1 MKKKG
6 FTLIELL
13 AVIVILAII
22 SLIAVPVILNI
33 IRDAKKSSAK
43 DSAYGYIKAVE
54 NYQAMEMLK
63 GNKGLKEGKYNTVSE
78 TTIGETKYKKLNDIV
93 SLKGDKP
100 TGGTVTILKN
110 QTVGSAYLC
119 INSYVVEYLNNEA
132 NIVSDD
138 CGEMGSIIEFVVDS
152 EDYQINRT
160 LTINYPKGNYEYYYK
175 VSGKAKLND
184 TYIEK
189 DKEIKTENNVS
200 ILLEENQTVE
210 VWMIKNGKK
219 ISIRNYVEE
228 KIDNVKI
235 GVPTAEITTSIP
247 TLTKQGVESLSILNI
262 TYEPQN
268 GTSAYY
274 SIDEGKN
281 WIKYVTTTNV
291 NAQQAKVK
299 LMRDNGR
306 SGKIVD
312 ATVSSSTEKYITK
325 DMYDNNNDTC
335 YSLTRYDSD
344 SSVKTAPYID
354 VSSEMWGKQYIIY
367 SKTLGTAG
375 RTWPYYYDKDD
386 KLISYEDLGTGKFD
400 QEITGTIPQNTK
412 KIRFIKKET
421 DTTSSV
427 CEISSSYYSPVIT
440 SEMNVPTL
448 TKNGIVNNGD
458 ISMNITISYDNN
470 ATSKLYKIDD
480 GEWKNYTGTIKATST
495 VTVYTK
501 TTIKGINKEFLSSKK
516 FVYNSD
522 IISSEIYDNNNETCY
537 ALTRFNS
544 EGDVKSTPYI
554 GVSNEMWG
562 KQYIIYSKTLGSS
575 GRTWPFYYDKDDNL
589 ISYEDLGTGQFDQ
602 EITGTIPQ
610 NTKRIRFAK
619 ISTNTTSSVCEI
631 KAK

>member
-1 MKKKG
+1 MKKRG

-219 ISIRNYVEE
+219 ISLRNYVEE
-228 KIDNVKI
+228 KIDNVEIGKI
-235 GVPTAEITTSIP
+235 AIKDNTSIYP
-247 TLTKQGVESLSILNI
+247 TLTKDGVKYAVNI
-262 TYEPQN
+262 ELDYEEQE

-274 SIDEGKN
+274 SVDDGITWEKYTKSVTKN
-281 WIKYVTTTNV
+281 VS
-291 NAQQAKVK
+291 
-299 LMRDNGR
+299 
-306 SGKIVD
+306 SGKIKAKMVRDKSKREGNIVEKKISLASD
-312 ATVSSSTEKYITK
+312 ALGINA
-325 DMYDNNNDTC
+325 YDNDTTTYLSTNNNKN
-335 YSLTRYDSD
+335 YIGVD
-344 SSVKTAPYID
+344 SSMI
-354 VSSEMWGKQYIIY
+354 GKKIKFNI
-367 SKTLGTAG
+367 TLGDSEYPA
-375 RTWPYYYDKDD
+375 YLDIIDK
-386 KLISYEDLGTGKFD
+386 TGSIINTVRVNENF
-400 QEITGTIPQNTK
+400 EFTIPENTTMLNYRPYNAWDK
-412 KIRFIKKET
+412 KDKFYEIIIIDNPIINVE
-421 DTTSSV
+421 SSV
-427 CEISSSYYSPVIT
+427 NAKITQVGIT
-440 SEMNVPTL
+440 SPYNY
-448 TKNGIVNNGD
+448 
-458 ISMNITISYDNN
+458 ISINYFENLN
-470 ATSKLYKIDD
+470 KKLYKIND
-480 GEWKNYTGTIKATST
+480 GEWKLYNGKF
-495 VTVYTK
+495 K
-501 TTIKGINKEFLSSKK
+501 TNIGDKIIAKGIFSNGKETK
-516 FVYNSD
+516 
-522 IISSEIYDNNNETCY
+522 ISE
-537 ALTRFNS
+537 FNS
-544 EGDVKSTPYI
+544 EIINTIPKVVYDNDTTTYLSTNNNKNYIDVDSSMI
-554 GVSNEMWG
+554 GKKIKFN
-562 KQYIIYSKTLGSS
+562 ITLGDSEY
-575 GRTWPFYYDKDDNL
+575 PAYLDIIDK
-589 ISYEDLGTGQFDQ
+589 TGSIINTVRVNENF
-602 EITGTIPQ
+602 EFTIPE
-610 NTKRIRFAK
+610 
-619 ISTNTTSSVCEI
+619 NTTMLNYRPYNAWDKKDKLYEI
-631 KAK
+631 SIIK

>member
-63 GNKGLKEGKYNTVSE
+63 GNIGLKEGKYNTVSE

-93 SLKGDKP
+93 SLKGNKP

-138 CGEMGSIIEFVVDS
+138 CGEMGSIIEFIVDS

-219 ISIRNYVEE
+219 ISLRNYVEE
-228 KIDNVKI
+228 KIDNVEI
-235 GVPTAEITTSIP
+235 GVPTVELQASIP
-247 TLTKQGVESLSILNI
+247 ILTKTGVQNKSILKV
-262 TYEPQN
+262 TYEKQE
-268 GTSAYY
+268 GTTPYY
-274 SIDEGKN
+274 SIDDGKT
-281 WIKYVTTTNV
+281 WIKYLNETTINKSV
-291 NAQQAKVK
+291 VKVK
-299 LMRDNGR
+299 LMRDSGR
-306 SGKIVD
+306 YGEIVEEIGTAD
-312 ATVSSSTEKYITK
+312 SKYLST
-325 DMYDNNNDTC
+325 DVYDNDLNT
-335 YSLTRYDSD
+335 YYEVQRYDSD
-344 SSVKTAPYID
+344 SNIVNLPSIEVSSEMQGKNFDFYVKTDATTGTVWPAYYDKDDNLISYTKINYDKYDGEITDTIPLNTSKIRFFKRDTYTAGYVCEVGPSYKATIDIDITAPKLTESGVKDASATININYSEESNVKLYRINDGEWQKYTGAIKTSSGSTIYAKSTVNDIDKDFIVEQKVVFPENIIKKDAYDNDKETYISLPRYDSSTYVYREPYIE
-354 VSSEMWGKQYIIY
+354 VSNEMWGKQYTIY

-375 RTWPYYYDKDD
+375 RTWPFYYDKDD
-386 KLISYEDLGTGKFD
+386 KLISYEDLGTG
-400 QEITGTIPQNTK
+400 
-412 KIRFIKKET
+412 
-421 DTTSSV
+421 
-427 CEISSSYYSPVIT
+427 
-440 SEMNVPTL
+440 
-448 TKNGIVNNGD
+448 
-458 ISMNITISYDNN
+458 
-470 ATSKLYKIDD
+470 
-480 GEWKNYTGTIKATST
+480 
-495 VTVYTK
+495 
-501 TTIKGINKEFLSSKK
+501 
-516 FVYNSD
+516 
-522 IISSEIYDNNNETCY
+522 
-537 ALTRFNS
+537 
-544 EGDVKSTPYI
+544 
-554 GVSNEMWG
+554 
-562 KQYIIYSKTLGSS
+562 
-575 GRTWPFYYDKDDNL
+575 
-589 ISYEDLGTGQFDQ
+589 QFDQ
-602 EITGTIPQ
+602 ELHGTIPE
-610 NTKRIRFAK
+610 NTVRIRFAK
-619 ISTNTTSSVCEI
+619 ISTDTSSYIYEI
-631 KAK
+631 YPKK